1 MSSRLSSLHF
11 ITKIDNLK
19 QKINSCTRTFRP
31 AVPNSYLTTG
41 SAVRNWYKV
50 KTWLDQM
57 FWQIYQKL
65 ILSGFLSSGNL
76 CLINHLKLFWPHTAS
91 TVSDRKGATIQHHFW
106 WFSQNIFFQN
116 IKIKSSKYWIQEPG
130 RLLKS
135 TVVIFQALRNLSSLI
150 DFSSLC
156 NLSGLNSL

>member
-1 MSSRLSSLHF
+1 MSWTRYNLVSVGNES
-11 ITKIDNLK
+11 TK
-19 QKINSCTRTFRP
+19 SPC
-31 AVPNSYLTTG
+31 TG
-41 SAVRNWYKV
+41 STIRFWHKV

-57 FWQIYQKL
+57 FWQMYQKQM
-65 ILSGFLSSGNL
+65 LSGFLSRGNL
-76 CLINHLKLFWPHTAS
+76 YLIHHMNFFWPHTAS
-91 TVSDRKGATIQHHFW
+91 TASDRKGGKIQHEFLR
-106 WFSQNIFFQN
+106 FCQKIFFQN

-135 TVVIFQALRNLSSLI
+135 AVVIFQALRNLSSLI